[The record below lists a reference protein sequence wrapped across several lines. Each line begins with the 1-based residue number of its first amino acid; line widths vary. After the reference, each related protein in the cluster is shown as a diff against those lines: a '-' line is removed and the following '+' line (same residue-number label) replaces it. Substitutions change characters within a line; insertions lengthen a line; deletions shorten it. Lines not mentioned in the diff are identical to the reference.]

1 MRLEI
6 AEKYTAE
13 AYEYLKKGD
22 TIQASGKA
30 YKVAEEIVKA
40 IKFLISKL
48 IGQDVGVIS
57 PYRTQVRKL
66 DQELANYKPYVEV
79 NTVDA
84 FQGREKDV
92 IIFSVTATNGLRF
105 VTNRRR
111 LNVAFTRPRYKLIV
125 LGNENS
131 IMSCQMTIC

>member
-1 MRLEI
+1 M
-6 AEKYTAE
+6 AE

>member
-1 MRLEI
+1 M
-6 AEKYTAE
+6 
-13 AYEYLKKGD
+13 
-22 TIQASGKA
+22 
-30 YKVAEEIVKA
+30 KA